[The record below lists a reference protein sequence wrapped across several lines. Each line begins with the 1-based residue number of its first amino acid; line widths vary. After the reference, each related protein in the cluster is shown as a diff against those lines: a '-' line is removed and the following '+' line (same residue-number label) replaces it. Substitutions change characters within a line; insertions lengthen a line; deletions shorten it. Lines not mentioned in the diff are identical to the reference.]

1 MNKII
6 IRDFDG
12 PIIDSKESAF
22 AFYKNN
28 YSWFTDETVK
38 KLFDGNFF
46 QEFKNITWKDFSIDA
61 TLTKSDYEQFL
72 LTMNAVEWIQD
83 VIHGFQEKWYKQYIV
98 TSNIADLTEFLS
110 DEGIYSCFT
119 DILDGNRERSKIKKF
134 QMVYEKEWWV
144 ISDYFFITDTVGD
157 IKEAIEAGILT
168 GHIFAVTWGYH
179 DRERLEQIEWISL
192 VDMVEEL
199 VTI

>member
-1 MNKII
+1 MTKII

-28 YSWFTDETVK
+28 YLWFTDETVK
-38 KLFDGNFF
+38 RLFDGNFF

-61 TLTKSDYEQFL
+61 TLTKNDYETFL
-72 LTMNAVEWIQD
+72 LTMNAVEWVQD
-83 VIHGFQEKWYKQYIV
+83 IIHEFQEKWYKQYII
-98 TSNIADLTEFLS
+98 TSNIADLTEFLNN
-110 DEGIYSCFT
+110 EGIYGCFAK
-119 DILDGNRERSKIKKF
+119 ILDGNKERSKIKKF
-134 QMVYEKEWWV
+134 HMVHEKEWWA

-157 IKEAIEAGILT
+157 VKEAVEAWIPRN
-168 GHIFAVTWGYH
+168 HIYAVTRGYH

-192 VDMVEEL
+192 VDKVEEL
-199 VTI
+199 ATI